1 MKGTNK
7 KFRVVLPL
15 AVLCLLVSAIST
27 FAETPVWSYK
37 GAKWYSMTDTGNLL
51 VGTNGGGLAVVN
63 GETGA
68 VVWQRNDLKD
78 IKEDEVTELEGTPIL
93 LVADNTG
100 WAQKKT
106 KIFAVDLLTG
116 ETIWQTEK
124 LYGYTAQV
132 SPVYEKDMLVFLTI
146 KDNRINKDKPDIT
159 ALKLSTG
166 EVLWQTE
173 YTEKVDLYGVEKA
186 KKSGFFGGGFD
197 SQKYDLSGE
206 NPPIF
211 DQDSMY
217 LTYAGLHRYDLKTG
231 NLIWKMPYDVTEGSM
246 KRTNGAAIVD
256 GETIY
261 TSAKGVI
268 RAFNKQTGALKWQT
282 KDFSSGGVAE
292 MIANGNV
299 LYGRFGGV
307 FYSNKQKEYVK
318 KTPIGVAAIDKNTGA
333 VLWTYSGAKNSITN
347 MVLMPE
353 QNTLLIADEK
363 NLIALDTNSSG
374 KVKETYK
381 VKLEFKNALGAAGV
395 ASKAIGAYFGGVGG
409 FMKSGGDTTD
419 EPIALIKQENGTVVA
434 RGKQHLL
441 AFNPQTRTIDWATK
455 YDAPGIPA
463 WQKIAITAITAY
475 ASSLVA
481 ADRNR
486 ANANFYNGTGS
497 LSEANKANERFNQYW
512 ASYGSAMNKR
522 FSATKQIGNFVYVLT
537 KVKSGKDSGTGLIGI
552 DMMTGMGRRQIL
564 INDKK
569 PDYEVDEATG
579 RLFNLD
585 DGQIVAYN
593 ITEAVQ
599 TDKKDDKKD
608 NKKDGK

>member
-1 MKGTNK
+1 MNK
-7 KFRVVLPL
+7 NLLKRAMFAAAFFYALTTAVAVKAEAPL
-15 AVLCLLVSAIST
+15 
-27 FAETPVWSYK
+27 WSYK

-51 VGTNGGGLAVVN
+51 IGTNTGGLASIN

-68 VVWQRNDLKD
+68 VVWQRSDLKD
-78 IKEDEVTELEGTPIL
+78 IKEDEVTELEGTPVL

-106 KIFAVDLLTG
+106 KIFALDLLTG

-124 LYGYTAQV
+124 LYGYTVQV
-132 SPVYEKDMLVFLTI
+132 SPVYEKNMLVFMTI
-146 KDNRINKDKPDIT
+146 KDNRMNKDKPDIT
-159 ALKLSTG
+159 ALSLSSG
-166 EVLWQTE
+166 ELLWQTE
-173 YTEKVDLYGVEKA
+173 YAEKVDLYGVEKA
-186 KKSGFFGGGFD
+186 KKSGFFGGFD

-206 NPPIF
+206 NPPTF
-211 DQDSMY
+211 DSDSMY

-231 NLIWKMPYDVTEGSM
+231 ALVWKMPYDVTEGSM

-268 RAFNKQTGALKWQT
+268 RAFNKQNGALKWQT

-299 LYGRFGGV
+299 LYGRFGGI

-374 KVKETYK
+374 KVKESYK
-381 VKLEFKNALGAAGV
+381 VKLEFKNALGATGI
-395 ASKAIGAYFGGVGG
+395 ASKAIGGYFGGVGG

-419 EPIALIKQENGTVVA
+419 EPVALVRQENGTVVA

-497 LSEANKANERFNQYW
+497 LSESQAADRRFNQYW
-512 ASYGSAMNKR
+512 ASYGSMMNKR

-537 KVKSGKDSGTGLIGI
+537 KVKSGKDSGTGLIGV
-552 DMMTGMGRRQIL
+552 DMMTGEGRRQIL

-579 RLFNLD
+579 RLFNFD
-585 DGQIVAYN
+585 DGQIFAYN

-599 TDKKDDKKD
+599 KDSKDEKKDKKETK
-608 NKKDGK
+608 